1 MEDSMRKLQR
11 VRKTANNQNTSI
23 TPTISDDDKIRTQ
36 LYIDVVEL
44 GRLFSE
50 KFNGY
55 QGESNYEALF
65 KLVESIQ
72 ANITAA
78 NS

>member
-11 VRKTANNQNTSI
+11 VRKTANNQNASI
-23 TPTISDDDKIRTQ
+23 TPTVSDDDKIRIQ

-44 GRLFSE
+44 GKLFSE

>member
-1 MEDSMRKLQR
+1 MRKLQR
-11 VRKTANNQNTSI
+11 VRKTANNQNTS
-23 TPTISDDDKIRTQ
+23 TPTISDDDKIRIQ

-78 NS
+78 NSTLDSN

>member
-1 MEDSMRKLQR
+1 MEDSMRKLQK
-11 VRKTANNQNTSI
+11 VRRTANNQNTS
-23 TPTISDDDKIRTQ
+23 TPTISDDDKIRIQ

-44 GRLFSE
+44 GRLFNE

-65 KLVESIQ
+65 KLVESTQ